1 MVDLYSS
8 FLRGTVSR
16 RDESS
21 TIGFAPVRL
30 HDADDHFFAAAGPA
44 YAFAQH
50 GVGFAHARSVSR
62 NSLNTAGRWPVSTS
76 ASHSSGLLASP
87 LFSTPQRKNC
97 RNRLPVP
104 VTIVPVKARR
114 PEHLLR
120 YAACVIAAEFV
131 AEVYRRIF
139 HVNPTTVALTFLVMV
154 LWVAAYW
161 GFRFSVFLALLPR
174 LLSIIIFFRQ
184 SGTFT
189 VADPQNWVALF
200 AFLITAGIASQL
212 ADRARR
218 QTADANQR
226 RRDVERL
233 YAFSQRLLATDNV
246 AELLNAIPAY
256 VCDGFGAKAAA
267 IYLLST
273 QQVYRTDPKATWLAL
288 HDLQMVSSR
297 GEPVIDSQRGISL
310 TPLHLGTRTTGA
322 VGIAGPALSR
332 ATLEALG
339 SMIGIAIERA
349 GAMEKLSQ
357 TEAAHQSENL
367 RAVLLDSV
375 THELRTP
382 LTGIKAAVTGLLSEY
397 NLDEAQRSELL
408 TVINEE
414 TDRLDRLVG
423 EATEM
428 AQLDAHKV
436 ELHMAP
442 VDVATVI
449 ESAVEESRTILG
461 QHPVEVRVPPS
472 LPKVRVDADRI
483 AEVLKQLLENAAK
496 YSPSTAPITI
506 TAESKN
512 GRVVTSVTDHGPGI
526 DDFEQ
531 SLIFDKFYRGR
542 DQRYRVQG
550 TGMGLAIAKAIVETH
565 SGGISVTSQLGHG
578 SVFSFD
584 LPAV

>member
-1 MVDLYSS
+1 M
-8 FLRGTVSR
+8 R
-16 RDESS
+16 
-21 TIGFAPVRL
+21 
-30 HDADDHFFAAAGPA
+30 
-44 YAFAQH
+44 
-50 GVGFAHARSVSR
+50 
-62 NSLNTAGRWPVSTS
+62 
-76 ASHSSGLLASP
+76 
-87 LFSTPQRKNC
+87 
-97 RNRLPVP
+97 
-104 VTIVPVKARR
+104 VKARSI
-114 PEHLLR
+114 EHLFR
-120 YAACVIAAEFV
+120 YIACVAATTFV
-131 AEVYRRIF
+131 AWLYRHVF
-139 HVNPTTVALTFLVMV
+139 HVNPTTVALTFLLMV

-161 GFRFSVFLALLPR
+161 GFRFSVFLAVLATLAFNYYFLPP
-174 LLSIIIFFRQ
+174 I
-184 SGTFT
+184 GTLT

-200 AFLITAGIASQL
+200 AFLVTAGIASQL

-246 AELLNAIPAY
+246 AELLNAIPSY
-256 VCDGFGAKAAA
+256 VRDGFGAQAAA
-267 IYLLST
+267 VYLLSS
-273 QQVYRTDPKATWLAL
+273 QQVYRTDPTAAIFPV

-297 GEPVIDSQRGISL
+297 GEPVIDHARGVSL

-322 VGIAGPALSR
+322 VGIAGPVLSR

-357 TEAAHQSENL
+357 TEAARQSENL

-382 LTGIKAAVTGLLSEY
+382 LTGIKAAVTGLLADY
-397 NLDEAQRSELL
+397 KLDDAQRRELL

-436 ELHMAP
+436 ELHLAP
-442 VDVATVI
+442 VDIASIV
-449 ESAVEESRTILG
+449 ESAVEESRGVLA
-461 QHPVEVRVPPS
+461 QHPIKTEIPAS

-496 YSPSTAPITI
+496 YSPATSPITI
-506 TAESKN
+506 TAEHKGN
-512 GRVVTSVTDHGPGI
+512 HLLTSVTDHGSGI

-550 TGMGLAIAKAIVETH
+550 TGMGLAIAKAIVEAH
-565 SGGISVTSQLGHG
+565 SGSISVTSQPGRG
-578 SVFSFD
+578 SVFSFE
-584 LPAV
+584 LPVE

>member
-1 MVDLYSS
+1 M
-8 FLRGTVSR
+8 
-16 RDESS
+16 
-21 TIGFAPVRL
+21 
-30 HDADDHFFAAAGPA
+30 
-44 YAFAQH
+44 
-50 GVGFAHARSVSR
+50 
-62 NSLNTAGRWPVSTS
+62 
-76 ASHSSGLLASP
+76 
-87 LFSTPQRKNC
+87 
-97 RNRLPVP
+97 
-104 VTIVPVKARR
+104 PVKARR
-114 PEHLLR
+114 LEHLFR

-161 GFRFSVFLALLPR
+161 GFRFSVFLAVVATLAFNYYFLPPV
-174 LLSIIIFFRQ
+174 
-184 SGTFT
+184 GTFT
-189 VADPQNWVALF
+189 VADPQNWIALL

-233 YAFSQRLLATDNV
+233 YSFSQRLLATDNV

-256 VCDGFGAKAAA
+256 VRDGFGAKAAA
-267 IYLLST
+267 VYLQSS
-273 QQVYRTDPKATWLAL
+273 QQVYRTDPTATWFPV
-288 HDLQMVSSR
+288 HELQLVSSR
-297 GEPVIDSQRGISL
+297 GEPIIDHDRGVSL

-322 VGIAGPALSR
+322 VAIAGPTLSR

-382 LTGIKAAVTGLLSEY
+382 LTGIKAAVTGLLSDY
-397 NLDEAQRSELL
+397 NLDEAQRRELL

-449 ESAVEESRTILG
+449 ESAVEQSRSILG

>member
-1 MVDLYSS
+1 
-8 FLRGTVSR
+8 
-16 RDESS
+16 
-21 TIGFAPVRL
+21 
-30 HDADDHFFAAAGPA
+30 
-44 YAFAQH
+44 
-50 GVGFAHARSVSR
+50 
-62 NSLNTAGRWPVSTS
+62 
-76 ASHSSGLLASP
+76 
-87 LFSTPQRKNC
+87 
-97 RNRLPVP
+97 LPVP
-104 VTIVPVKARR
+104 VTIVRVKARWVQ
-114 PEHLLR
+114 HLFR

-131 AEVYRRIF
+131 AQIYLRIV
-139 HVNPTTVALTFLVMV
+139 HVNPTTVALTFIVMV

-161 GFRFSVFLALLPR
+161 GFRFSVFLAVVAMLAFNFYFLPPV
-174 LLSIIIFFRQ
+174 
-184 SGTFT
+184 GTFT
-189 VADPQNWVALF
+189 IADPQNWVALL
-200 AFLITAGIASQL
+200 AFLVTAGIASQL

-218 QTADANQR
+218 QTADAHQR

-256 VCDGFGAKAAA
+256 VRDGFGAKEAAVF
-267 IYLLST
+267 LLSS
-273 QQVYRTDPKATWLAL
+273 QQVYRTDPTAAWFPV
-288 HDLQMVSSR
+288 HELQLVSSR
-297 GEPVIDSQRGISL
+297 GEPMIDHDRGVSL
-310 TPLHLGTRTTGA
+310 APLHLGTRTTGA
-322 VGIAGPALSR
+322 VAIAGPTLSR

-382 LTGIKAAVTGLLSEY
+382 LTGIKAAVTGLLSDY
-397 NLDEAQRSELL
+397 NLDEAQRRELL

-436 ELHMAP
+436 ELHMSLT
-442 VDVATVI
+442 DVASVI
-449 ESAVEESRTILG
+449 ESAVEQSRPVLG
-461 QHPVEVRVPPS
+461 QHPIEIRVPQS

-496 YSPSTAPITI
+496 YSPQTAPITI

-512 GRVVTSVTDHGPGI
+512 HRVVTSVTDHGPGI

-550 TGMGLAIAKAIVETH
+550 TGMGLAIAKAIVEAH
-565 SGGISVTSQLGHG
+565 SGSISVTSQLGNG

-584 LPAV
+584 LPAA

>member
-1 MVDLYSS
+1 
-8 FLRGTVSR
+8 
-16 RDESS
+16 
-21 TIGFAPVRL
+21 VR
-30 HDADDHFFAAAGPA
+30 
-44 YAFAQH
+44 
-50 GVGFAHARSVSR
+50 
-62 NSLNTAGRWPVSTS
+62 
-76 ASHSSGLLASP
+76 
-87 LFSTPQRKNC
+87 
-97 RNRLPVP
+97 
-104 VTIVPVKARR
+104 VKARWVQ
-114 PEHLLR
+114 HALR
-120 YAACVIAAEFV
+120 YAACAVAAEIV
-131 AEVYRRIF
+131 AQIYRRVF
-139 HVNPTTVALTFLVMV
+139 HVNPTTVALTFIVIV

-161 GFRFSVFLALLPR
+161 GFRFSVFLAVVAMLAFNFYFLPPV
-174 LLSIIIFFRQ
+174 
-184 SGTFT
+184 GTFT
-189 VADPQNWVALF
+189 VADPQNWVALV
-200 AFLITAGIASQL
+200 AFLLTAGIASQL

-256 VCDGFGAKAAA
+256 VRDGFAAKAAA
-267 IYLLST
+267 VYLLSS
-273 QQVYRTDPKATWLAL
+273 QQVYRTDPMAGWFPV
-288 HDLQMVSSR
+288 HELQMVSSR
-297 GEPVIDSQRGISL
+297 GEPVVDHDRGISL

-322 VGIAGPALSR
+322 VAIAGPALSR

-357 TEAAHQSENL
+357 TEAAHQNENL

-382 LTGIKAAVTGLLSEY
+382 LTGIKAAVTGLLSDY
-397 NLDEAQRSELL
+397 NLDEAQRRELL

-436 ELHMAP
+436 ELHMTL
-442 VDVATVI
+442 VDIATVI
-449 ESAVEESRTILG
+449 ESAVEQSRPILG
-461 QHPVEVRVPPS
+461 QHPIDIRAASS

-496 YSPSTAPITI
+496 YSPPTAAITI

-512 GRVVTSVTDHGPGI
+512 GRVITSVTDHGSGI

-550 TGMGLAIAKAIVETH
+550 TGMGLAIAKAIVEAH
-565 SGGISVTSQLGHG
+565 NGSISVTSQLGHG

>member
-1 MVDLYSS
+1 
-8 FLRGTVSR
+8 
-16 RDESS
+16 
-21 TIGFAPVRL
+21 
-30 HDADDHFFAAAGPA
+30 
-44 YAFAQH
+44 
-50 GVGFAHARSVSR
+50 
-62 NSLNTAGRWPVSTS
+62 
-76 ASHSSGLLASP
+76 
-87 LFSTPQRKNC
+87 
-97 RNRLPVP
+97 
-104 VTIVPVKARR
+104 
-114 PEHLLR
+114 
-120 YAACVIAAEFV
+120 V
-131 AEVYRRIF
+131 ALIYRRF
-139 HVNPTTVALTFLVMV
+139 VHVNPTTVALTYLLMV

-161 GFRFSVFLALLPR
+161 GFRFSVFLAVLATLAFNYYFLPP
-174 LLSIIIFFRQ
+174 I
-184 SGTFT
+184 GTFT

-200 AFLITAGIASQL
+200 AFLVTAGIASQL

-256 VCDGFGAKAAA
+256 IRDGFSAKAAA
-267 IYLLST
+267 VYLLST
-273 QQVYRTDPKATWLAL
+273 QQVYRTDPMATWFPV

-297 GEPVIDSQRGISL
+297 GEPVIDAKRGISL

-322 VGIAGPALSR
+322 VGIAGPALTR

-367 RAVLLDSV
+367 RSVLLDSV

-382 LTGIKAAVTGLLSEY
+382 LTGIKAAVTGLLSDY
-397 NLDEAQRSELL
+397 NLDDSQRRELL

-428 AQLDAHKV
+428 AQLEAHKV

-442 VDVATVI
+442 VDMASII
-449 ESAVEESRTILG
+449 ESALEEAKGVIG
-461 QHPVEVRVPPS
+461 QHPLDVRVPAS
-472 LPKVRVDADRI
+472 LPKVRADADRI
-483 AEVLKQLLENAAK
+483 GEALKQLLENAAK
-496 YSPSTAPITI
+496 YSPPDSPIAI
-506 TAESKN
+506 TAESKAN
-512 GRVVTSVTDHGPGI
+512 RVVTSVTDHGPGI

-542 DQRYRVQG
+542 DQRYSVQG
-550 TGMGLAIAKAIVETH
+550 TGMGLAIARAIVEAHNGTV
-565 SGGISVTSQLGHG
+565 GLTSQLGRG
-578 SVFSFD
+578 SVFSFE
-584 LPAV
+584 LPVA

>member
-1 MVDLYSS
+1 
-8 FLRGTVSR
+8 
-16 RDESS
+16 
-21 TIGFAPVRL
+21 
-30 HDADDHFFAAAGPA
+30 
-44 YAFAQH
+44 
-50 GVGFAHARSVSR
+50 
-62 NSLNTAGRWPVSTS
+62 
-76 ASHSSGLLASP
+76 
-87 LFSTPQRKNC
+87 
-97 RNRLPVP
+97 
-104 VTIVPVKARR
+104 
-114 PEHLLR
+114 
-120 YAACVIAAEFV
+120 
-131 AEVYRRIF
+131 
-139 HVNPTTVALTFLVMV
+139 MV

-161 GFRFSVFLALLPR
+161 GFRFSVFLAVVATLAFNYYFLPP
-174 LLSIIIFFRQ
+174 I
-184 SGTFT
+184 GTFT
-189 VADPQNWVALF
+189 VADPQNWVALL
-200 AFLITAGIASQL
+200 AFLVTAGIASQL

-256 VCDGFGAKAAA
+256 VRDGFGGKAAA
-267 IYLLST
+267 IYLLSS
-273 QQVYRTDPKATWLAL
+273 QQVYRTDPTASWFPV
-288 HDLQMVSSR
+288 HDLQLVSSR
-297 GEPVIDSQRGISL
+297 GEPLIDHDRGVSL

-322 VGIAGPALSR
+322 VAIAGPTLSR

-349 GAMEKLSQ
+349 GAIEKLSQ

-367 RAVLLDSV
+367 RSVLLDSV

-382 LTGIKAAVTGLLSEY
+382 LTGIKAAVTGLLSDY
-397 NLDEAQRSELL
+397 NLDESQRRELL

-436 ELHMAP
+436 ELHIAP
-442 VDVATVI
+442 VDIATVI
-449 ESAVEESRTILG
+449 ESAAEEARNTLG
-461 QHPVEVRVPPS
+461 QHPIDIRVPPS
-472 LPKVRVDADRI
+472 LPKVRVDSDRI

-496 YSPSTAPITI
+496 YSPATAPITI
-506 TAESKN
+506 TAESRN

-550 TGMGLAIAKAIVETH
+550 TGMGLAIAKAIVEAH
-565 SGGISVTSQLGHG
+565 SGSISVTSQLGHG
-578 SVFSFD
+578 SIFSFE
-584 LPAV
+584 LPAE

>member
-1 MVDLYSS
+1 M
-8 FLRGTVSR
+8 
-16 RDESS
+16 
-21 TIGFAPVRL
+21 PVK
-30 HDADDHFFAAAGPA
+30 P
-44 YAFAQH
+44 
-50 GVGFAHARSVSR
+50 
-62 NSLNTAGRWPVSTS
+62 RWPQHV
-76 ASHSSGLLASP
+76 
-87 LFSTPQRKNC
+87 
-97 RNRLPVP
+97 
-104 VTIVPVKARR
+104 
-114 PEHLLR
+114 LR
-120 YAACVIAAEFV
+120 YVACLVAAELV
-131 AEVYRRIF
+131 AEFYRHIVR
-139 HVNPTTVALTFLVMV
+139 VNPTTVALTFLLMV

-161 GFRFSVFLALLPR
+161 GFRFSVFLAVLSTLAFNYYFLPPV
-174 LLSIIIFFRQ
+174 
-184 SGTFT
+184 GTFT

-200 AFLITAGIASQL
+200 AFLVTAAIASQL

-218 QTADANQR
+218 QTADAVQR

-256 VCDGFGAKAAA
+256 VCDGFSAKAAA
-267 IYLLST
+267 IYLLAS
-273 QQVYRTDPKATWLAL
+273 QQVYRTDPTATWFPL

-297 GEPVIDSQRGISL
+297 GEPVIDSQREISL

-322 VGIAGPALSR
+322 VGIAGASLSR

-382 LTGIKAAVTGLLSEY
+382 LTGIKAAVTGLLSDY
-397 NLDEAQRSELL
+397 YLDEAQRKELL

-436 ELHMAP
+436 ELHIAA
-442 VDVATVI
+442 VDIATVI
-449 ESAVEESRTILG
+449 ESAIEESRTLLG
-461 QHPVEVRVPPS
+461 QHPLDVRMSAS
-472 LPKVRVDADRI
+472 LPKVRMDSDRI

-496 YSPSTAPITI
+496 YSLQTSPITI
-506 TAESKN
+506 TAEQK
-512 GRVVTSVTDHGPGI
+512 GDRIVTSVTDRGHGI

-531 SLIFDKFYRGR
+531 SLVFDKFYRGR
-542 DQRYRVQG
+542 DQRYSVQG
-550 TGMGLAIAKAIVETH
+550 TGMGLAIAKAIVEAH
-565 SGGISVTSQLGHG
+565 NGAVSVTSQLGHG
-578 SVFSFD
+578 SVFSFE
-584 LPAV
+584 LPIA